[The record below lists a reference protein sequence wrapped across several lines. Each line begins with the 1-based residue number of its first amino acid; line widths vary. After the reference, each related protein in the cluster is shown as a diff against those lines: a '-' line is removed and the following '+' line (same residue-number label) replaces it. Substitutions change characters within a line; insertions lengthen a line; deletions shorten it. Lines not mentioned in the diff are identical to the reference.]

1 MEEGSFFRLPI
12 IIQYVDFCAFHICF
26 APSHIS
32 HVVGGKEGKWEN
44 GGETV
49 ENVGPAPKTKKN
61 LFKWLEGKGRRV
73 DVEIVIVKGWKM
85 EDGKYGVGLTHFPPE
100 Q

>member
-1 MEEGSFFRLPI
+1 M
-12 IIQYVDFCAFHICF
+12 
-26 APSHIS
+26 
-32 HVVGGKEGKWEN
+32 
-44 GGETV
+44 

-85 EDGKYGVGLTHFPPE
+85 EDGKYGVGLTHFPPGTMNSMATLSKLFNFAFVPDTLLLFVLRL
-100 Q
+100 